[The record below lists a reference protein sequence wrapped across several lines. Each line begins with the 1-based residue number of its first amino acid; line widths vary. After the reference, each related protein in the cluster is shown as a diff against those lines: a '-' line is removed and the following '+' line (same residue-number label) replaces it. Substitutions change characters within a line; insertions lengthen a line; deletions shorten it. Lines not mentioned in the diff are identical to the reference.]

1 MTKPDP
7 VPLPDYA
14 SVDAALQRCGLRQ
27 CPSELH
33 GFALGMAVG
42 GVPEPLTI
50 WQNEVYAAFDPDDVL
65 ANECRALLDRVFAAA
80 FIGQTD
86 QSMTLTLLLPQDI
99 VVDSTRLSALR
110 DWCQGFLFGIGLA
123 GEAVTS
129 LLSAQTRELLNDFSE
144 ITRVDTDDVDN
155 SEANQAAL
163 IEIEEYL
170 REGVMLI
177 RDELT
182 QARGESEP
190 GAKPTQ

>member
-14 SVDAALQRCGLRQ
+14 SVDAALQRCGVRQ

-65 ANECRALLDRVFAAA
+65 ANECRVLLDRVFAAA
-80 FIGQTD
+80 FTGESD
-86 QSMTLTLLLPQDI
+86 RSMALTLLLPQDI
-99 VVDSTRLSALR
+99 VVDSARLTALR

-123 GEAVTS
+123 GESVTS
-129 LLSAQTRELLNDFSE
+129 ALSAQTRELLADFSE
-144 ITRVDTDDVDN
+144 VTRLDTDDVEN

-177 RDELT
+177 RDELNE
-182 QARGESEP
+182 ARSDP
-190 GAKPTQ
+190 GVMPTQ

>member
-7 VPLPDYA
+7 VLLPDYA
-14 SVDAALQRCGLRQ
+14 TVDAALQRCGMQQ

-80 FIGQTD
+80 LVD
-86 QSMTLTLLLPQDI
+86 ESSQSLTLMLLLPQDI
-99 VVDSTRLSALR
+99 VVDSARLGALR
-110 DWCQGFLFGIGLA
+110 DWCQGFLFGLGLA
-123 GEAVTS
+123 GESVTAA
-129 LLSAQTRELLNDFSE
+129 LSAQTRELLNDFSE
-144 ITRVDTDDVDN
+144 FTRLDTDDVDN

-177 RDELT
+177 RDELNE
-182 QARGESEP
+182 ARSNP
-190 GAKPTQ
+190 GTTPVR